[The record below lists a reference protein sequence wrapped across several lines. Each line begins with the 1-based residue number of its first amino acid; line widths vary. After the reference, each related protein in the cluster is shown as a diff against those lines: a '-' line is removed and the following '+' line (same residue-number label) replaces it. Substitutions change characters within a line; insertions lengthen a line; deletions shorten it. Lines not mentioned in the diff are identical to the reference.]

1 MLNHSSLCKKALAL
15 CEECTQTD
23 VIIKLTLRTVAYK
36 ESTTVRVGV
45 VAAPA
50 LVEIYQGC
58 LTARIWLDLLSA
70 F

>member
-15 CEECTQTD
+15 CEECTQINA
-23 VIIKLTLRTVAYK
+23 IIKLTLRTAAYNKSTAVCVAA
-36 ESTTVRVGV
+36 

-50 LVEIYQGC
+50 LVEVYQGC